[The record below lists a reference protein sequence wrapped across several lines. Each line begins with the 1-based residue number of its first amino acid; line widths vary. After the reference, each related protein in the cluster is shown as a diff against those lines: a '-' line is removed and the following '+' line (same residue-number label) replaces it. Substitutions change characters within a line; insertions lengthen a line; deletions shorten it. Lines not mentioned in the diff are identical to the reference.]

1 MSSNNVYFCKEIRK
15 ILDLCTVKDICQSP
29 MSSCIFSHS
38 HTQLQSCNKINNT
51 FLNIRFFC

>member
-1 MSSNNVYFCKEIRK
+1 MSSNNVYFCEEIRK

-38 HTQLQSCNKINNT
+38 HTIT
-51 FLNIRFFC
+51 VV